1 MRQIEIEVGGQWV
14 ENPVSYLPGVIGTA
28 TLLDD
33 EAPQICEALW
43 NALPIETRT
52 IHAFNAGQTWRTEKN
67 FQIVPEGVVENY
79 HAEWDPGDIVFFN
92 FPKAP
97 LYKIFFI
104 YGNAKV
110 PIEAT
115 GFMSVIAKVD
125 ENFDGLD
132 KISRRILYEG
142 PKNVT
147 IRRKE

>member
-1 MRQIEIEVGGQWV
+1 MRKIEIEIGGQWV
-14 ENPVSYLPGVIGTA
+14 ENPVMYLPGVIGAA

-33 EAPQICEALW
+33 KAPQICEALW

-67 FQIVPEGVVENY
+67 FELVPAGVVENF
-79 HAEWDPGDIVFFN
+79 HEAFEPGDIAFLN
-92 FPKAP
+92 FPQLP
-97 LYKIFFI
+97 LFKIFFI
-104 YGNAKV
+104 YGNARV
-110 PIEAT
+110 PSQANSL
-115 GFMSVIAKVD
+115 MSIIAKVD

-147 IRRKE
+147 IRRRE

>member
-1 MRQIEIEVGGQWV
+1 MRRIEIEIGGQWV
-14 ENPVSYLPGVIGTA
+14 ENPVTYLPGVIGTA

-33 EAPQICEALW
+33 EAPQICEGLW

-67 FQIVPEGVVENY
+67 YQIAPEGVVEN
-79 HAEWDPGDIVFFN
+79 
-92 FPKAP
+92 
-97 LYKIFFI
+97 
-104 YGNAKV
+104 
-110 PIEAT
+110 
-115 GFMSVIAKVD
+115 
-125 ENFDGLD
+125 FDQLD

>member
-1 MRQIEIEVGGQWV
+1 MRRIEIEIGGQWV
-14 ENPVSYLPGVIGTA
+14 ENPVTYLPGVIGTA

-33 EAPQICEALW
+33 EAPQICEGLW

-67 FQIVPEGVVENY
+67 YQIAPEGVVENF
-79 HAEWDPGDIVFFN
+79 EQKLEPGDIVFLN
-92 FPKAP
+92 FPEGP
-97 LYKIFFI
+97 LFKLFFV
-104 YGNAKV
+104 YGNARV
-110 PIEAT
+110 PDQAN
-115 GFMSVIAKVD
+115 GLMSVVARVD
-125 ENFDGLD
+125 ENFDQLD